1 LAKRLFVAHDGV
13 IQAKS
18 QTSGGIFMDAQS
30 QWTGLD
36 AGRLERITEHLERN
50 YIGPGKIAG
59 CQVSVARHGHLAYS
73 KSFGLM
79 DRERNKP
86 TRDDTI
92 YRIYSMTKP
101 IVSVA
106 LMTLYEQ
113 GYFQLND
120 AVSRYVPSWKN
131 HRVWVSG
138 EGDAMQSEA
147 PHRPVSFRD
156 VLSHTAGLTYGGG
169 LPGVGIQHPIDKVYR
184 ALNIRSLDGADTM
197 VEFMDKLGQVP
208 LRYQPGTAWMYSLA
222 TDVCGALVEII
233 SGKPLAQYLQEVI
246 FEPLGMKDTAFF
258 VAPEKK
264 DRFAANYQRGPD
276 KKLQLIDDPET
287 SPFTREPAFKSGGGG
302 LTGASADYLR
312 FCEML
317 RRGGELDGHRV
328 LGPRTIA
335 LMHMNHLPGGKELTQ
350 LALGGFSETAYDGVG
365 FGLGFA
371 SSLDEVAAGGLGA
384 GDYYWGGAAS
394 TIFWVD
400 PKEDLSVVFMTQ
412 LMPSGTFNFRGQLK
426 SIVYSSI
433 ID

>member
-1 LAKRLFVAHDGV
+1 
-13 IQAKS
+13 
-18 QTSGGIFMDAQS
+18 MDAQS

-36 AGRLERITEHLERN
+36 AQRLERIGEHLERN

-59 CQVSVARHGHLAYS
+59 CQVSVARHGHLAYF
-73 KSFGLM
+73 KSFGSM
-79 DRERNKP
+79 DLERNKP

-101 IVSVA
+101 ITSVA

-113 GYFQLND
+113 GHFQLND
-120 AVSRYVPSWKN
+120 PVSRIVPSWKN

-138 EGDAMQSEA
+138 EGDDMVTEA

-156 VLSHTAGLTYGGG
+156 VLCHTAGLTYGGG

-184 ALNIRSLDGADTM
+184 GLKIRSLDGADTM
-197 VEFMDKLGQVP
+197 AQFMDKLGQVP

-222 TDVCGALVEII
+222 TDVCGALVELI
-233 SGKPLAQYLQEVI
+233 SGKPFAQYLDEVI
-246 FEPLGMKDTAFF
+246 FQPLGMKDTAFQ
-258 VAPEKK
+258 VAPDKA

-276 KKLQLIDDPET
+276 KKLKLIDDPAT
-287 SPFTREPAFKSGGGG
+287 SGFTKEPGFKSGGGG
-302 LTGASADYLR
+302 LTGTSADYLR

-335 LMHMNHLPGGKELTQ
+335 MMHMNHLPGGQELTK

-371 SSLDEVAAGGLGA
+371 SSLDEVAAGGLGG